1 MKRGLF
7 VAVTALSTALAFAGG
22 VENKTNMSTGYL
34 RNPSRNV
41 ESQRPEAA
49 FYNIAG
55 TAFMDDGLWIEIGN
69 QFVLKEY
76 THELDNDTLG
86 PTFKAL
92 NIDTSSSDTTSVWLY
107 PDVDVVVHKG
117 DFAGFLNFGVYAGGG
132 SLNFDNGSSLIAAK
146 LLSAAS
152 DAKAAATKYN
162 TLAANGGGT
171 AAQVAAQ
178 KYGAVA
184 QAVAGA
190 ASDHSLKV
198 SSITY
203 GGELGGAYKFLDDRL
218 SVGGAFR
225 LVYGT
230 QSMELTSGNA
240 AFKLANGGDS
250 IGYDAK
256 ALGFGAVF
264 GVHARPIDKLNL
276 SVQYS
281 TINKIKYEVDNVKG
295 NMAEG
300 VGIVDGKKFNTDL
313 PAVLSFGASYSVID
327 SLLFSFSF
335 NYYFN
340 KQSEMNSVLGEN
352 DYNNSFEFAF
362 GTDYKINERVG
373 ASLGFAYSKQ
383 GTNEDSNS
391 PFSPVLDSIC
401 IGGGVEIFPVENL
414 TLTAA
419 GMWVYYFD
427 VEDYKKMFNLSKDLF
442 MTSIGM
448 TYHLPF

>member
-1 MKRGLF
+1 MKRVF
-7 VAVTALSTALAFAGG
+7 IFAATALSTVLAFAGG

-69 QFVLKEY
+69 QFVLKDY
-76 THELDNDTLG
+76 THEVNSDTLV
-86 PTFKAL
+86 PVFKSK
-92 NIDTSSSDTTSVWLY
+92 NIETASSDTTDVWLY
-107 PDVDVVVHKG
+107 PDVDLVVHKKN
-117 DFAGFLNFGVYAGGG
+117 FAGFFNFGVYAGGG
-132 SLNFDNGSSLIAAK
+132 SLNFYNGSSLIAAK
-146 LLSAAS
+146 LISAAKE
-152 DAKAAATKYN
+152 AQTAAA
-162 TLAANGGGT
+162 LHAGAGQT
-171 AAQVAAQ
+171 AAYQQYAML
-178 KYGAVA
+178 A

-190 ASDHSLKV
+190 AADHVLKV
-198 SSITY
+198 KSITY
-203 GGELGGAYKFLDDRL
+203 GGEIGGAYKLLDDRL
-218 SVGGAFR
+218 SFAGAFR
-225 LVYGT
+225 MVYGT
-230 QSMELTSGNA
+230 QSMELTSKSA
-240 AFKLANGGDS
+240 YFKAANGGDS

-256 ALGFGAVF
+256 AIGFGAVF
-264 GVHARPIDKLNL
+264 GVHARPVEKLDL
-276 SVQYS
+276 SLQYA
-281 TINKIKYEVDNVKG
+281 TINKIKYEVDNVEG
-295 NMAEG
+295 RLAEG

-313 PAVLSFGASYSVID
+313 PATLSFGASYSVID
-327 SLLFSFSF
+327 SLLISFSF

-340 KQSEMNSVLGEN
+340 RQADMDSVLGEN

-362 GTDYKINERVG
+362 GTDYKFNNKVG

-383 GTNEDSNS
+383 GATEDANS

-401 IGGGVEIFPVENL
+401 IGGGVEIFPVERF

-427 VEDYKKMFNLSKDLF
+427 INDYKKMFKLSKEVF